1 VLRGVGQNSST
12 PMVAICDKEFDM
24 FKPSTRKMAPNGA
37 SDTLPARVAIA
48 WAMPVHFDATLVM
61 RLVDQHRELNL
72 RFDELVAEIH
82 SDANVPANPQIAADA
97 VRDCAGQLHD
107 LRRAEALWLY
117 PVIAR
122 EFAEDPVARRLF
134 WQARLTMLSL
144 ARGLLR
150 RFEELAQALQ
160 EGKTACHAADH
171 VATAFA
177 EYRRR
182 NEAEMYPLYNLMQ
195 LCELPASQA
204 A

>member
-1 VLRGVGQNSST
+1 
-12 PMVAICDKEFDM
+12 M
-24 FKPSTRKMAPNGA
+24 FKPSTRKMAPERAADEA
-37 SDTLPARVAIA
+37 SDSLPARVALA
-48 WAMPVHFDATLVM
+48 WATPVHFDATLVV

-72 RFDELVAEIH
+72 RFDELVAEIR
-82 SDANVPANPQIAADA
+82 SDANIPADPQIAADA

-160 EGKTACHAADH
+160 EGRQARLAADH
-171 VATAFA
+171 VATALA

-182 NEAEMYPLYNLMQ
+182 NEAEMYPLYDLME
-195 LCELPASQA
+195 LCELPATQA

>member
-1 VLRGVGQNSST
+1 
-12 PMVAICDKEFDM
+12 M
-24 FKPSTRKMAPNGA
+24 FT
-37 SDTLPARVAIA
+37 PARAKITSHEASNTRNANIA
-48 WAMPVHFDATLVM
+48 LTWTTPVHFDATLVV

-72 RFDELVAEIH
+72 RFGELVAEIH
-82 SDANVPANPQIAADA
+82 NAAAEAAANPQIAADA
-97 VRDCAGQLHD
+97 VRDCAIQLHD

-122 EFAEDPVARRLF
+122 QFAADPVARRLF

-160 EGKTACHAADH
+160 EEKQARFVAAEQ

-182 NEAEMYPLYNLMQ
+182 NEAEMYPLYNLME
-195 LCELPASQA
+195 LCDRPASQA